1 MHCNSF
7 LQIVVM
13 AGGANDFVLGPI
25 SLEEWSATYLDFLQA
40 VSTDCQRRFM
50 LGTFSSY
57 CSRICVA

>member
-25 SLEEWSATYLDFLQA
+25 SLEEWSTTYLDFLQA
-40 VSTDCQRRFM
+40 VSTDCHRGFIHARHIQQ
-50 LGTFSSY
+50 LL
-57 CSRICVA
+57 